1 MADNPAPA
9 YNTTVEPLTNVKPAS
24 KLCGSA
30 LDRRHLILKIA
41 QLLLSFLAFI
51 CEEFIAQCD
60 SCVGLY
66 IFEFVSCSAF
76 LLAILMLV
84 VYCCSPLRSRI
95 IIPSFKKID
104 FWVTAV
110 VGVVFLLASIVFAA
124 TMDNNTSL
132 GTASVVFGF
141 FASFA
146 FLVELW
152 PMYKSNYLGRQP
164 EPQAVRTNGAL
175 ENEPLNTSAPVQ
187 ETA

>member
-1 MADNPAPA
+1 MADNPGPA
-9 YNTTVEPLTNVKPAS
+9 YNPTVEPLTAAKPAS

-41 QLLLSFLAFI
+41 QLVLSFVAFV
-51 CEEFIAQCD
+51 CEEIIAQCD
-60 SCVGLY
+60 SCGGLY
-66 IFEFVSCSAF
+66 FFEFVSCSAF

-84 VYCCSPLRSRI
+84 VYCTPLKNKI

-110 VGVVFLLASIVFAA
+110 VGFLFLIASIVFAA
-124 TMDNNTSL
+124 TMDDNLSL
-132 GTASVVFGF
+132 GKASVAFGF
-141 FASFA
+141 CASFA

-152 PMYKSNYLGRQP
+152 LMYKSNYLARQS

-175 ENEPLNTSAPVQ
+175 ENEPLNTTAPVQ